1 MKTQIEKQVKKMK
14 SRMNEIEEKLT
25 SAKLGTMDSHEHGSL
40 NGQTQTLRQT
50 IVELQNIVD
59 FC

>member
-1 MKTQIEKQVKKMK
+1 MKSQIEKQIKKMK
-14 SRMNEIEEKLT
+14 TQLNGIEKTLAT
-25 SAKLGTMDSHEHGSL
+25 FKLGECDRYEHGSL